1 MSNSATPTSLARFW
15 RTAAMTV
22 HAGGEGGAAP
32 SFVGAAMAAR
42 GVRNVLGGA
51 ESRSAENEP
60 RLFEHTAETSDL
72 LVSKACF

>member
-1 MSNSATPTSLARFW
+1 
-15 RTAAMTV
+15 MTV

-60 RLFEHTAETSDL
+60 RLLNTQQRRLTCS
-72 LVSKACF
+72 

>member
-1 MSNSATPTSLARFW
+1 LSNSATPTSLARFW

-42 GVRNVLGGA
+42 GVRNVLVGA
-51 ESRSAENEP
+51 EP
-60 RLFEHTAETSDL
+60 P
-72 LVSKACF
+72 V

>member
-1 MSNSATPTSLARFW
+1 
-15 RTAAMTV
+15 MTV

-51 ESRSAENEP
+51 ESRSAE
-60 RLFEHTAETSDL
+60 TSHD
-72 LVSKACF
+72 F

>member
-1 MSNSATPTSLARFW
+1 
-15 RTAAMTV
+15 MTV

-72 LVSKACF
+72 LVSKACFG